1 MSEWLRS
8 CVRSY
13 NNYSGLYKRLHTLVS
28 WQVEHWDGWMNRLR
42 ADWDE
47 RMLLLPLSRPLHHF
61 HSSNIFPAHPPTP
74 LYSHVPFCSS
84 WLCLPFLS
92 SPHTSSSSLPVSL
105 YLLTSRSSASSSPLE
120 ALTCARRL
128 QLPFHLHFLF
138 ILLWLYLL
146 SLYAEFVFSI
156 TNSTRSSVSNDT
168 ITSLCARPT
177 AAYNWS
183 RLHRLLAL

>member
-1 MSEWLRS
+1 MKECCFFRFL
-8 CVRSY
+8 
-13 NNYSGLYKRLHTLVS
+13 GLFLIFIVLIFSLHILQLLFILV
-28 WQVEHWDGWMNRLR
+28 
-42 ADWDE
+42 
-47 RMLLLPLSRPLHHF
+47 
-61 HSSNIFPAHPPTP
+61 
-74 LYSHVPFCSS
+74 
-84 WLCLPFLS
+84 FLFVLVGYCFR
-92 SPHTSSSSLPVSL
+92 SPHTSSFSLPVSL

-177 AAYNWS
+177 AAYN
-183 RLHRLLAL
+183 